1 VALVTGAGSGIGAA
15 CARRLSADGLRVVV
29 TDVDLGAAEHVAADL
44 PESQAVLLDVA
55 DSAAWRRAAEV
66 VRSSYGRLD
75 VVVNNAFTLVRRP
88 AHETTDEEWD
98 LQLSVDLSSVHRSVR
113 TFHDE
118 LRQSGGCLVNVSS
131 VHASFGV
138 AGHPAY
144 AAAKGGMLA
153 LTRQLAVEYGPDVRV
168 NAVVPGPIR
177 TPVWDRLSEPEVERS
192 ARATALLRLGR
203 PEEVAAAVS
212 FLADP
217 AQSSFITG
225 ASLLVDGGW
234 SCTKDSA

>member
-29 TDVDLGAAEHVAADL
+29 TDVDLAAAEQVAAAL
-44 PESQAVLLDVA
+44 PDSQALLLDVA
-55 DSAAWRRAAEV
+55 DSAAWLRTAEV

-98 LQLSVDLSSVHRSVR
+98 HQLSVDLSSVHRSVR
-113 TFHDE
+113 TFHGE
-118 LRQSGGCLVNVSS
+118 LRRSGGCLVNVSS

-177 TPVWDRLSEPEVERS
+177 TPVWDRLGEPEIERS

-203 PEEVAAAVS
+203 PDEVAAAVS

-217 AQSSFITG
+217 AQASFITG

>member
-29 TDVDLGAAEHVAADL
+29 TDVDLAPPSTVAADL
-44 PESQAVLLDVA
+44 PDSQAVLLDVA

-113 TFHDE
+113 TFHGE

-131 VHASFGV
+131 VHASFGSPV
-138 AGHPAY
+138 TPPTPRPR
-144 AAAKGGMLA
+144 AACW
-153 LTRQLAVEYGPDVRV
+153 P
-168 NAVVPGPIR
+168 
-177 TPVWDRLSEPEVERS
+177 
-192 ARATALLRLGR
+192 
-203 PEEVAAAVS
+203 
-212 FLADP
+212 
-217 AQSSFITG
+217 
-225 ASLLVDGGW
+225 
-234 SCTKDSA
+234 